1 VRKISYYAKEQGVIS
16 LPFAVRSST
25 GLPAQIVG
33 LTDRG
38 YVREGFKADITVF
51 DYERLD
57 DRATILEPDLYPEGM
72 EYVMVNGVLTLDGGD
87 LTGALPG
94 AVLDRGE
101 VRGR

>member
-1 VRKISYYAKEQGVIS
+1 M
-16 LPFAVRSST
+16 PFAVRSSS

-33 LTDRG
+33 LGDRG

-51 DYERLD
+51 NYERLD

-72 EYVMVNGVLTLDGGD
+72 EYVMVNGVLTLDEGA

-94 AVLDRGE
+94 TVLDRRE
-101 VRGR
+101 K